1 MKQNI
6 FWDMKV
12 LKSYKVC
19 FLSITESVN
28 KEVSN
33 RKITGK
39 SLYI

>member
-12 LKSYKVC
+12 LKSYKVW

-28 KEVSN
+28 KKLVTE
-33 RKITGK
+33 R
-39 SLYI
+39 